1 MADLKLRARVRAALI
16 VCLLACSAGL
26 FATAPGASAS
36 SHQAR
41 LAGRVPFGVGDQDPA
56 IFWDPRFIWLGI
68 RSARFV
74 TPWDTMRH
82 HKDFVRAEQ
91 WLNAAHAAGIEPLVA
106 FNQSTDH
113 QHLLPTVASYSG
125 AVRAFMHRF
134 PWVNHYQPW
143 NEENQAAQP
152 TSRDPA
158 QAARYFNWLNRACRK
173 CAVTAVDLLDGKS
186 MVGWLRTF
194 LKYAH
199 GPRIWGLHP
208 YIELHQGGNGPLNE
222 LKHMVHGQIWFTE
235 AGLPYW
241 RYTHANKKFHYT
253 SMREQ
258 VGGVKRLLTLMHSS
272 ARITRIYYYQ
282 WRAPYPLSRTEWQI
296 HHHHTVEQGWDSGLL
311 NPDCSVRPTF
321 KVVAKALGRGT
332 SHIPAAQLSHNHFEC
347 LAPPPPPSKESTGNG
362 GSSSG

>member
-1 MADLKLRARVRAALI
+1 MADLKLRARVRATLI

-26 FATAPGASAS
+26 FATGPAANASRGE
-36 SHQAR
+36 AR
-41 LAGRVPFGVGDQDPA
+41 LAQRVPFGIGDQDPA

-82 HKDFVRAEQ
+82 HKDLERAEQ
-91 WLNAAHAAGIEPLVA
+91 WLEAAHAAGIEPLVA
-106 FNQSTDH
+106 FNQSTNH
-113 QHLLPTVASYSG
+113 QHLLPTVGSYSG

-134 PWVNHYQPW
+134 PWVNHYQTW

-194 LKYAH
+194 LKYAR
-199 GPRIWGLHP
+199 GARIWGFHP
-208 YIELHQGGNGPLNE
+208 YFELHQGGAERLNE
-222 LKHMVHGQIWFTE
+222 LEHMVHGQIWFTE
-235 AGLPYW
+235 AGLPLW
-241 RYTHANKKFHYT
+241 RYQRNMRHFHFT

-258 VGGVKRLLTLMHSS
+258 VTAVKRLLGFVRKS

-282 WRAPYPLSRTEWQI
+282 WRSPFSYQHALSQFR
-296 HHHHTVEQGWDSGLL
+296 HHHTVESSWDSGLL
-311 NPDCSVRPTF
+311 NPNCSVRPTF

-332 SHIPAAQLSHNHFEC
+332 SHIPPARLSHNHFEC
-347 LAPPPPPSKESTGNG
+347 LAPPLPNKESTGNG

>member
-1 MADLKLRARVRAALI
+1 MADLKLRARLRATLI

-26 FATAPGASAS
+26 FATAPAVDASGG
-36 SHQAR
+36 QAR
-41 LAGRVPFGVGDQDPA
+41 LAGRVPFGIGDQDPA

-82 HKDFVRAEQ
+82 HKDLERAEQ
-91 WLNAAHAAGIEPLVA
+91 WLNAAHAAGVEPLVA
-106 FNQSTDH
+106 FNQSTNH
-113 QHLLPTVASYSG
+113 QHLLPTVGSYSG
-125 AVRAFMHRF
+125 AVRAFMRHF

-152 TSRDPA
+152 TSHDPA
-158 QAARYFNWLNRACRK
+158 QAARYFNWLNGACHK
-173 CAVTAVDLLDGKS
+173 CAVTAVDLLDGPS
-186 MVGWLRTF
+186 LGPWLRTF

-199 GPRIWGLHP
+199 GPQIWGFHP
-208 YIELHQGGNGPLNE
+208 YIELHQGGIGPLVE
-222 LKHMVHGQIWFTE
+222 LEHMVHGQIWFTE

-241 RYTHANKKFHYT
+241 RYTHSNRQFHYT
-253 SMREQ
+253 SMGEQ
-258 VGGVKRLLTLMHSS
+258 VGAVKRLLSLMRRS

-282 WRAPYPLSRTEWQI
+282 WRSPFSLGTAKSQLRHHRTV
-296 HHHHTVEQGWDSGLL
+296 TSTWDSGLL

-321 KVVAKALGRGT
+321 KAVAQALGRGS
-332 SHIPAAQLSHNHFEC
+332 SHIPAARLSHNHFEC
-347 LAPPPPPSKESTGNG
+347 LPVVPPAKENPGTG